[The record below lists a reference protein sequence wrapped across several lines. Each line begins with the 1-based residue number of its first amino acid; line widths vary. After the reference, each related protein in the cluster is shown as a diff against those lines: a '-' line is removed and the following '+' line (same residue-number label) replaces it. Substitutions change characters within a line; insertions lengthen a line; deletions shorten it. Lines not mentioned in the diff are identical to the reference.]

1 MGWHRTR
8 WAWTGR
14 GARVRRR
21 AAATA
26 WWRCCDGVDVVELPW
41 WRRCDGV
48 DVVELPWWRRCD
60 GVDVVELPWWRC
72 CDGVDVMELPWWRC
86 CARTGTTWTA
96 ASGRCLRP
104 RRDGDASGLASK
116 RSYLVPHRWGTR
128 LGVWSRPQQSASPR
142 EGEAGHR
149 CCVPTAVLR
158 CTPRLPKPYR
168 AYCSRCACS
177 SASCRVLRGLEL
189 CACLPLLLSQPPCVS
204 GLALTKVNARP
215 IFLGF
220 GWRVWTPPV
229 VSLSLL
235 LRAAAACRASP
246 CSLVCRS

>member
-1 MGWHRTR
+1 MVEVLRADGDDVDGCERPLPATT
-8 WAWTGR
+8 A
-14 GARVRRR
+14 RRR
-21 AAATA
+21 CVRAGKQA
-26 WWRCCDGVDVVELPW
+26 ELP
-41 WRRCDGV
+41 
-48 DVVELPWWRRCD
+48 
-60 GVDVVELPWWRC
+60 
-72 CDGVDVMELPWWRC
+72 
-86 CARTGTTWTA
+86 GT
-96 ASGRCLRP
+96 P
-104 RRDGDASGLASK
+104 
-116 RSYLVPHRWGTR
+116 PWGTR

>member
-14 GARVRRR
+14 GVRVRRR

-26 WWRCCDGVDVVELPW
+26 
-41 WRRCDGV
+41 
-48 DVVELPWWRRCD
+48 WWRRCD

-116 RSYLVPHRWGTR
+116 RSYLVPHR
-128 LGVWSRPQQSASPR
+128 GVPGWAC
-142 EGEAGHR
+142 GHAR
-149 CCVPTAVLR
+149 NSQPPLARGKPGIDVAFPLLSFGAHPDCQNHTVPTAPAV
-158 CTPRLPKPYR
+158 R
-168 AYCSRCACS
+168 APARPVGS
-177 SASCRVLRGLEL
+177 SANPALVRQ
-189 CACLPLLLSQPPCVS
+189 LPFCQ
-204 GLALTKVNARP
+204 T
-215 IFLGF
+215 
-220 GWRVWTPPV
+220 
-229 VSLSLL
+229 
-235 LRAAAACRASP
+235 
-246 CSLVCRS
+246 